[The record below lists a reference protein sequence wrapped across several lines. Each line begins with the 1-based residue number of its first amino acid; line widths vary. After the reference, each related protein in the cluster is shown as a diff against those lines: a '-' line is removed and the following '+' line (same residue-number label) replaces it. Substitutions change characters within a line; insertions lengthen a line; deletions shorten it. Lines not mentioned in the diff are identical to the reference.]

1 VNVKNNKLVIE
12 RLTALWALNECG
24 LGGFMHAFG
33 SPFTGIVVG
42 GISIL
47 LITLIAT
54 HTKKVVPTLIKALSI
69 VLLVKLSVSPHSPI
83 TAYIAV
89 SFQAFLGIAL
99 YRLFSVNQVTV
110 VLLGLVTFLESA
122 LQKLLTLTII
132 YGQSLWDAV
141 DVYTAW
147 VSDKLAFLEAAIS
160 SKTLMLLFITFYA
173 CAGVFVGI
181 LIIRVRQLIQTVE
194 VSQFNTNLSA
204 QKRTS
209 IEKKPARRL
218 NKLLFF
224 WIITLLLIIL
234 PLFYFHNELGGI
246 KKGLYVIARSF
257 LILVLWYTILGP
269 MLLRGLNKLL
279 LKRQSTY
286 KSDIQN
292 TLNLL
297 PYLRSIIRVA
307 WIDSSSLKGLNRV
320 QHFLAKSVVYSIHY
334 NPIEE

>member
-1 VNVKNNKLVIE
+1 LVIE

-33 SPFTGIVVG
+33 SPFTGILVG

-54 HTKKVVPTLIKALSI
+54 HTKTLVPVLIKALSI

-89 SFQAFLGIAL
+89 SFQAFLGLLL
-99 YRLFSVNQVTV
+99 YRLFSVNHVTV
-110 VLLGLVTFLESA
+110 VLLGVVTFLESA

-132 YGQSLWDAV
+132 YGQSLWDAA

-147 VSDKLAFLEAAIS
+147 ISDKLAFLEVAIS
-160 SKTLMLLFITFYA
+160 AKTLMLLFITFYA

-181 LIIRVRQLIQTVE
+181 LIIRVRQLIQTVDI
-194 VSQFNTNLSA
+194 SQLDKNLSEL
-204 QKRTS
+204 QSNS
-209 IEKKPARRL
+209 IEKKPTRRS
-218 NKLLFF
+218 NKLVLF
-224 WIITLLLIIL
+224 WASTLVLILLPI
-234 PLFYFHNELGGI
+234 FFFHDELGGV
-246 KKGLYVIARSF
+246 KKGVYVIARSL
-257 LILVLWYTILGP
+257 LILVLWYTVIGP
-269 MLLRGLNKLL
+269 MLLKGLNKIL

-297 PYLRSIIRVA
+297 PYLRSIIRFA
-307 WIDSSSLKGLNRV
+307 WLDSSSLKGVNRI
-320 QHFLAKSVVYSIHY
+320 QHFLARSIVYSVHY
-334 NPIEE
+334 NPIKE